1 MEEEHVSTAEKDNVD
16 GEQPRPDQV
25 ITDNNEER
33 NEAGD
38 ILPVENPP
46 PADHHLVDKDAE
58 ATLNAMLDKIE
69 NDRSS
74 DSTQQPIPPT
84 APNPVQN
91 PSPMEPNEIG
101 LDGVEESEAADSS
114 NYNAHKT
121 NECALMVMFQKG

>member
-1 MEEEHVSTAEKDNVD
+1 MKTFQ
-16 GEQPRPDQV
+16 QPRPDQV

-69 NDRSS
+69 NGMKYSRKVR
-74 DSTQQPIPPT
+74 DSWMRFTST
-84 APNPVQN
+84 NAFAC
-91 PSPMEPNEIG
+91 
-101 LDGVEESEAADSS
+101 VEND
-114 NYNAHKT
+114 
-121 NECALMVMFQKG
+121 